1 MAMSILN
8 LTIPALQAAYRS
20 GTLTPVQLLDELLLR
35 CDSYAAH
42 NIWITRLSREQLQPY
57 LDALAGHSPD
67 TLPLYGVPFAVKD
80 NIDLAAIPTTAGCA
94 EFAYVPS
101 EDAFVVAQL
110 LKAGAIPLGK
120 TNLDQFATGLVGVRS
135 PWGACRNSFNPDYL
149 SGGSSS
155 GSAVAVALGLVTFA
169 LGTDTAGSGRVPAA
183 FNNIV
188 GLKPS
193 KGLLSTRGVV
203 PACRS
208 LDCVS
213 IFATTTDDAANVLAL
228 AAQFDAQDAYA
239 RPNPDTNRRN
249 YGVPA
254 KPAFRFAVPQEEQLQ
269 FFGNASAQACFAA
282 AVEKLEALGCE
293 CQRLDFTPF
302 LQAAKLLYEGPWVAE
317 RRIATAGVDPAAML
331 PVIRE
336 ILAGQVEAKAED
348 LFGAQ
353 YQLQAYI
360 QRVKPILAHFDCLL
374 TPTAGTLYTIDEVE
388 ADPIRLN
395 SHLGYYTNFMNLLD
409 CAAVALPAGFMENGL
424 PFGVTLFARAFSD
437 NRLLS
442 LANRWQQALQLPLGA
457 TGVALPA
464 STAPVACLDDRV
476 EVVVCGAHLQ
486 GLPLNWQLTERGGE
500 LVAKTYS
507 AACYRLYALAGGP
520 PFRPGMVRD
529 EAKGRAIE
537 VEIWRLPTAQ
547 FGSFVAGI
555 PAPLGIGKVELADGR
570 WYSGF
575 ICEPYALASATDITH
590 LGGWRAYLNPVPQ
603 YSS

>member
-1 MAMSILN
+1 MDFPQLN
-8 LTIPALQAAYRS
+8 MTIAALHAGYRS
-20 GTLTPVQLLDELLLR
+20 GAFTPAERVEALLAKCE
-35 CDSYAAH
+35 ATAEH
-42 NIWITRLSREQLQPY
+42 NIWITRLSRAQLQPY
-57 LDALAGHSPD
+57 LEALEGHSPD
-67 TLPLYGVPFAVKD
+67 TLPLYGVPFAIKD
-80 NIDLAAIPTTAGCA
+80 NIDLAGIPTTAACA

-101 EDAFVVAQL
+101 DDAFVVAQL

-135 PWGACRNSFNPDYL
+135 PWGACRNSFDPEYL
-149 SGGSSS
+149 SGGSSA

-169 LGTDTAGSGRVPAA
+169 LGTDTAGSGRIPAA

-213 IFATTTDDAANVLAL
+213 IFATTTDDAAQVFEM
-228 AAQFDAQDAYA
+228 AAQFDAQDAFA
-239 RPNPDTNRRN
+239 RPNHATNRRN

-254 KPAFRFAVPQEEQLQ
+254 KAAFRFAIPQDDQLQ
-269 FFGNASAQACFAA
+269 FFGNVGAQACFAA
-282 AVEKLEALGCE
+282 AVETLESLGGE
-293 CQRLDFTPF
+293 CQRVDFTPF
-302 LQAAKLLYEGPWVAE
+302 LQAATLLYEGPWVAE
-317 RRIATAGVDPAAML
+317 RRIATTGVDPAAML

-336 ILAGQVEAKAED
+336 ILASQVEAKAED
-348 LFGAQ
+348 LFRAQ
-353 YQLQAYI
+353 YQLQTYY
-360 QRVKPILAHFDCLL
+360 QQVQPMLAHFDCLL
-374 TPTAGTLYTIDEVE
+374 TPTAGTLYSIAEVE

-409 CAAVALPAGFMENGL
+409 CAAVAMPAGFMAKGL
-424 PFGVTLFARAFSD
+424 PFGVTLFSRAFSD
-437 NRLLS
+437 ARLLS

-457 TGVALPA
+457 TGQALPLSSGKA
-464 STAPVACLDDRV
+464 AGVDDRI

-500 LVAKTYS
+500 LVATTHS

-529 EAKGRAIE
+529 EVNGMAIE

-590 LGGWRAYLNPVPQ
+590 LGSWRAYLG
-603 YSS
+603 SIAARA

>member
-1 MAMSILN
+1 MDFSQLN
-8 LTIPALQAAYRS
+8 MTIVALQAAYRS
-20 GTLTPVQLLDELLLR
+20 GTLTPAQLLDELLLR
-35 CDSYAAH
+35 CESYAAH
-42 NIWITRLSREQLQPY
+42 NVWITRLSRAQLQPY
-57 LDALAGHSPD
+57 LDALEGHSPD
-67 TLPLYGVPFAVKD
+67 TLPLYGVPFAIKD
-80 NIDLAAIPTTAGCA
+80 NIDLAGIPTTAGCA

-101 EDAFVVAQL
+101 DDAFVVAQL

-135 PWGACRNSFNPDYL
+135 PWGACRNSFNPAYI

-193 KGLLSTRGVV
+193 KGLLSTHGVV

-213 IFATTTDDAANVLAL
+213 IFATTTDDAAQVFDI
-228 AAQFDAQDAYA
+228 AAQFDAQDAFA
-239 RPNPDTNRRN
+239 RPNRDTNRRN
-249 YGVPA
+249 DGVPA
-254 KPAFRFAVPQEEQLQ
+254 KSTFRFAIPQDEQLQ

-282 AVEKLEALGCE
+282 TVETLEQLGGE
-293 CQRLDFTPF
+293 CQRVDFTPF

-317 RRIATAGVDPAAML
+317 RRIATAGVDAAAML
-331 PVIRE
+331 PVIRD
-336 ILAGQVEAKAED
+336 ILASQAEARAED
-348 LFGAQ
+348 VFRAQ
-353 YQLQAYI
+353 YQLQAYY
-360 QRVKPILAHFDCLL
+360 QQVQPLLEHFDCLF
-374 TPTAGTLYTIDEVE
+374 TPTAGTLYTIAEVD

-409 CAAVALPAGFMENGL
+409 CSAVAMPAGFLENGL
-424 PFGVTLFARAFSD
+424 PFGVTLFSRAFSD

-457 TGVALPA
+457 TGQTLPPSSA
-464 STAPVACLDDRV
+464 KAAGVDDRI

-529 EAKGRAIE
+529 EANGAAIE

-575 ICEPYALASATDITH
+575 ICEPTALASAADITH
-590 LGGWRAYLNPVPQ
+590 LGGWRAYQ
-603 YSS
+603 AHIERS